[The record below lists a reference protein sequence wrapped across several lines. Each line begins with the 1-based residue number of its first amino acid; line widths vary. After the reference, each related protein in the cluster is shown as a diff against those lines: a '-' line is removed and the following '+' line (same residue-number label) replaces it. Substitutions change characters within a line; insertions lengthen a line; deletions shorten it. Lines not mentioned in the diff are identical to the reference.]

1 MIPVKE
7 GKKLANN
14 ISNSEVIV
22 IPKCGHMILL
32 EQADQALA
40 VLKKFIKKNHPSEL
54 YIS

>member
-14 ISNSEVIV
+14 IKDSEVVI

-32 EQADQALA
+32 EEAGLALA
-40 VLKKFIKKNHPSEL
+40 ALKNFIKQNHPSK
-54 YIS
+54 